1 MDNQELKDIIKVIVF
16 LVVILGGLVLVGSCN
31 SGWSVAGYEI

>member
-1 MDNQELKDIIKVIVF
+1 MSEDLKDIIKVIVF

>member
-1 MDNQELKDIIKVIVF
+1 MSEDLKDIIKVVVF

>member
-1 MDNQELKDIIKVIVF
+1 MSEDLKDIIKVVTF

-31 SGWSVAGYEI
+31 SGCSVVGYEI

>member
-1 MDNQELKDIIKVIVF
+1 MSEDLKDIIKVVTF

-31 SGWSVAGYEI
+31 SGWSVVGYEI